1 MAIPSVC
8 GLQVRSVRD
17 NFSPLLLRANLRTFS
32 TTSLFQTRNHQLDT
46 LASSGGSGVDSS
58 GYPQNPALDLGN
70 FPFTLAPDKLP
81 PQPTCP
87 LAPTSC
93 RMARNVRI
101 PECDRER
108 TRATE
113 CRMRRLCDCPWNVEM
128 KHRLGPCS

>member
-46 LASSGGSGVDSS
+46 LASSGGNGVDSS

-70 FPFTLAPDKLP
+70 FPFTFG
-81 PQPTCP
+81 QTWIEEP
-87 LAPTSC
+87 LQTAFNIALTKPF
-93 RMARNVRI
+93 R
-101 PECDRER
+101 
-108 TRATE
+108 
-113 CRMRRLCDCPWNVEM
+113 
-128 KHRLGPCS
+128 G